1 MIPLLKEEEEK
12 NNINLITIFMK
23 TDNLKEVTEAIASIC
38 QQENIECICI
48 CTKKD
53 SSKTGISAFVCGN
66 PLHIIMAIIKGM
78 EVDNKL
84 RAILET
90 AIEHKEIVQTID
102 QNSRIEKILK
112 KIFPN

>member
-1 MIPLLKEEEEK
+1 ME
-12 NNINLITIFMK
+12 TG
-23 TDNLKEVTEAIASIC
+23 NLKEVTEAIASIC

-66 PLHIIMAIIKGM
+66 QLHIIMAIIKAM
-78 EVDNKL
+78 EVDNRL

-90 AIEHKEIVQTID
+90 AIEHKEIGQPTS
-102 QNSRIEKILK
+102 QNSCIGKILK
-112 KIFPN
+112 EIFPN

>member
-1 MIPLLKEEEEK
+1 
-12 NNINLITIFMK
+12 MK

-66 PLHIIMAIIKGM
+66 QLHIIMAITKAM
-78 EVDNKL
+78 EVDNRL

-102 QNSRIEKILK
+102 QNSCVEKYSK
-112 KIFPN
+112 NFFPN